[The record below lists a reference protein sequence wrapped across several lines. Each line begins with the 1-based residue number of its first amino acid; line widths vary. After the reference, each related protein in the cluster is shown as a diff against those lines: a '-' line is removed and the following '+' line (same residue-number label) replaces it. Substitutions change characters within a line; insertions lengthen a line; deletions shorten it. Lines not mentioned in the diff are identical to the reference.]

1 MSAELNDLILMGC
14 APVPLAHYLKALG
27 IFRIVAE
34 QKDPGAKGYWRGD
47 CFRLRTTMDRESL
60 RSFFL
65 EDYSP
70 TPIIAPWNGG
80 SGFYFQEEKLKEKD
94 PLTGKKKKTGRRNT
108 AYCGNQDSSGY
119 SGIKG

>member
-1 MSAELNDLILMGC
+1 MITELNDLNLMGC

-34 QKDPGAKGYWRGD
+34 QKDLGVKGYWKGD
-47 CFRLRTTMDRESL
+47 SIWIKTTLDRESL

-65 EDYSP
+65 EEYRP

-94 PLTGKKKKTGRRNT
+94 PLTGKKKKTGRRTQHT
-108 AYCGNQDSSGY
+108 AATRAVQA
-119 SGIKG
+119 ILE